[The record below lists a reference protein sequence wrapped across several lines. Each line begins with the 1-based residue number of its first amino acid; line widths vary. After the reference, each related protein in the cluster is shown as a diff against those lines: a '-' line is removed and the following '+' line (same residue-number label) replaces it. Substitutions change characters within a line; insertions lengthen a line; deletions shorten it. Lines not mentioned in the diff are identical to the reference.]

1 MHLIIVENLD
11 TDREKLEALILHDCC
26 HHGQKADFSFYK
38 SGEAFLEGY
47 KPGSCDCIF
56 LDILMDGISGMEVA
70 KRIRLAEPRLPIV
83 FTTTEPDYALE
94 GFSVHA
100 MDYLVKPLSAD
111 RVAWCLKE
119 LREYLAVPSCIS
131 LMEILGWGHSSPV
144 IIALDDILYG
154 QHHNHSMDVHTVR
167 GVCRARLS
175 FRDFTALLPHTG
187 RFYICGRGL
196 VVNLSQ
202 VERIGDGTLL
212 LKNGENI
219 PFSRSHKSEVQHA
232 FTQWSFACS
241 RKGGW
246 S

>member
-11 TDREKLEALILHDCC
+11 TDRGKLEELIRRDCC
-26 HHGQKADFSFYK
+26 QQGQKADFSFYEN
-38 SGEAFLEGY
+38 GEAFLADY
-47 KPGSCDCIF
+47 RPGSCDCIF
-56 LDILMDGISGMEVA
+56 LDILMDGMSGMEVA
-70 KRIRLAEPRLPIV
+70 RKIRLTEPRLPIV
-83 FTTTEPDYALE
+83 FTTTEPDFALE

-119 LREYLAVPSCIS
+119 LREYLAVPACIT
-131 LMEILGWGHSSPV
+131 LMEIRGWGHSAPV
-144 IIALDDILYG
+144 DIALDDVLYG
-154 QHHNHSMDVHTVR
+154 QHHNHIMEVHTVR
-167 GVCRARLS
+167 RVCRTRLS
-175 FRDFTALLPHTG
+175 FREFTALLPHAG

-202 VERIGDGTLL
+202 VERVGDGTLL
-212 LKNGENI
+212 LKNGENL
-219 PFSRSHKSEVQHA
+219 PFSRSHKSEVQNA
-232 FTQWSFACS
+232 FSRWSFACS